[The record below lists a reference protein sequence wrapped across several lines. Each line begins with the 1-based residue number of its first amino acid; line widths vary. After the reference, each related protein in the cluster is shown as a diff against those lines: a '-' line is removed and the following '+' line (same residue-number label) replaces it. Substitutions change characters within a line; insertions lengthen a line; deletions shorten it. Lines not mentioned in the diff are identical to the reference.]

1 MTRLLSL
8 LALVALTGCAVTVDG
23 VKHTAA
29 SRWEGKPVSVALAKL
44 GTPMYTRLVGRKTE
58 IVPEPETVCPL
69 KEYPPFGSIRDHKC
83 LEARKL
89 VERVID
95 PGTGETAYT
104 WRNSREHG
112 GGAYTPLVTSQYDG
126 MVGNAPVYGSIT
138 TPGQTVFF
146 DSYTG
151 YCAFTITAD
160 PNGIIKSAE
169 VHSDDPAACKS
180 IT

>member
-1 MTRLLSL
+1 MTRHLPL
-8 LALVALTGCAVTVDG
+8 LALVALTGCAATVDS

-44 GTPMYTRLVGRKTE
+44 GQPMYTQLVGRKTE
-58 IVPEPETVCPL
+58 KVLEPETVCPML
-69 KEYPPFGSIRDHKC
+69 HFGSAGSTRSYKC
-83 LEARKL
+83 LQERKRI
-89 VERVID
+89 ERVID

-126 MVGNAPVYGSIT
+126 MVGNTPVYGSIT

-151 YCAFTITAD
+151 FCAFTITAD
-160 PNGIIKSAE
+160 PEGIIKSTE
-169 VHSDDPAACKS
+169 VHSDDPGACKA
-180 IT
+180 II